1 MIDPTTPVAVSA
13 SVLSAIDPFCG
24 PFGILNLLPDGSL
37 MSCTNGWG
45 DGIARGFFITMSLA
59 LATLPVGLAIG
70 FFVALAKQSRSR
82 VLRLAVNI
90 YVTIFRGLPEL
101 LTIFI
106 IYYGGQIALRH
117 LLSSFGMA
125 ESVEINAF
133 AAGVIALA
141 LVLSAYASE
150 VLNSAFQAIPSGQY
164 EAGQAL
170 GLRRATT
177 MRLIILP
184 QLIRI
189 ALPGLGNLW
198 MVLLKDTALIS
209 VIGLGDILRETGVA
223 ARVTKETFLFFG
235 IAILLYLVLAV
246 ASSFVFSWIER
257 RSRRSEAVR

>member
-1 MIDPTTPVAVSA
+1 MIDPTTPVTVSA

-24 PFGILNLLPDGSL
+24 PIGFLNLLPDGSL
-37 MSCTNGWG
+37 LSCTNGWG
-45 DGIARGFFITMSLA
+45 DGIARGFFVTISLA

-70 FFVALAKQSRSR
+70 FLISLAKQSHSR
-82 VLRLAVNI
+82 MLRLAVNI

-117 LLSSFGMA
+117 LLSALGM
-125 ESVEINAF
+125 ENIEINAF
-133 AAGVIALA
+133 LAGMIALS

-150 VLNSAFQAIPSGQY
+150 VLDSAFQAIPIGQY
-164 EAGQAL
+164 EAGGAL
-170 GLRRATT
+170 GLRRVTT

-184 QLIRI
+184 QLVRI

-235 IAILLYLVLAV
+235 IAVLLYLVLAL
-246 ASSFVFSWIER
+246 ASSVVFSWIER
-257 RSRRSEAVR
+257 RAHRSEAAR